1 MDLLLKHNLKH
12 TNFPNFFSF
21 PTQQCP
27 THTLHLPPTDG
38 RQNHSVIKIQR
49 MDESRILKQI
59 IEGSPQPPRLQRQ
72 VHHLQIAP
80 DIVVPDHRAAQWS
93 QGTGLTLRSN
103 HHHTGGGKIGI
114 PILHHVWGISDN
126 GDPIAILCMADNL
139 PPMLAISLERN
150 AIEGVM
156 VCRCNMPTDV
166 SKGPAA
172 VPT

>member
-38 RQNHSVIKIQR
+38 RQNHSVIKVQR
-49 MDESRILKQI
+49 MDEPRVLKQV
-59 IEGSPQPPRLQRQ
+59 IEGSLQPPRLQGQ
-72 VHHLQIAP
+72 VHHLQVAP
-80 DIVVPDHRAAQWS
+80 DVVVPDHRAAQWS
-93 QGTGLTLRSN
+93 QGTGLTLWSD
-103 HHHTGGGKIGI
+103 HHHAGRGKIGI
-114 PILHHVWGISDN
+114 PILHHVRGISDN
-126 GDPIAILCMADNL
+126 GDLVAIFGMADDL
-139 PPMLAISLERN
+139 PPVLAISLERN

-156 VCRCNMPTDV
+156 VGRCNMPTYV
-166 SKGPAA
+166 SKGPTA